1 MKKCLKCGYIRT
13 PSDRS
18 PDYACPKC
26 QVIYEKIESIHAAQQ
41 QELDA
46 IAAARRSG
54 NWRGIDHSL
63 IRKEAATITLV
74 TTDSLPNSGPIE
86 AVGIVSADYAYAFS
100 AFSESIAG
108 LARNVVGSGASGK
121 TVGFLKEG
129 RAEVMQLLRF
139 NALDLNAN
147 AVVGVRFDYEE
158 FSGAN
163 NQGVIVVTATG
174 TAIRFK
180 RDA

>member
-13 PSDRS
+13 SADRS

-26 QVIYEKIESIHAAQQ
+26 QAIYAKVEALHAAQQ
-41 QELDA
+41 QEMDA
-46 IAAARRSG
+46 IANARRSG
-54 NWRGIDHSL
+54 NWSGIDQSL

-74 TTDSLPNSGPIE
+74 TTESIPGMGSVE
-86 AVGIVSADYAYAFS
+86 AVGIVSADYAYAFG
-100 AFSESIAG
+100 AIFESIAG

-129 RAEVMQLLRF
+129 RTEVMQLLRF

-147 AVVGVRFDYEE
+147 AVVGVRFEYEE

-174 TAIRFK
+174 TALRFK